1 MSFNEVYKYS
11 LERLDSFINEKYDW
25 DGHGGRPLAAVTA
38 GHIDTFLRHCY
49 SENISEPS
57 LAMCNDGS
65 VAILWTHK
73 TIQCYVVFSNNRN
86 GYIFVIT
93 SSEEKTLFNGF
104 NPDYLVAGELLKYLQ
119 TYYPRKPVSRML
131 PYKAGH
137 DLTVKDEY
145 DFNVFVNKEFLKRNY
160 TDQKSKDAEGKLKL
174 MRLTE
179 DVNKKFAP
187 TNPVTPE
194 RIAEDFFAQEV
205 VNDCKNDHGERTNKK
220 LKDQPFYHRNR
231 TGKLKKY

>member
-1 MSFNEVYKYS
+1 MSFKEVYKYS

-25 DGHGGRPLAAVTA
+25 DGHGGRPLTA
-38 GHIDTFLRHCY
+38 ITAEHIDTFLRHCY

-57 LAMCNDGS
+57 LAMGNDGS

-73 TIQCYVVFSNNRN
+73 AIQCYVDFSNNRN

-93 SSEEKTLFNGF
+93 SSEGKILFNGF

-119 TYYPRKPVSRML
+119 TYY
-131 PYKAGH
+131 
-137 DLTVKDEY
+137 
-145 DFNVFVNKEFLKRNY
+145 FNVFVNKDYLKRYY
-160 TDQKSKDAEGKLKL
+160 TDRKSKDAEGKPKL
-174 MRLTE
+174 MNLTE

-187 TNPVTPE
+187 TSPVTPE